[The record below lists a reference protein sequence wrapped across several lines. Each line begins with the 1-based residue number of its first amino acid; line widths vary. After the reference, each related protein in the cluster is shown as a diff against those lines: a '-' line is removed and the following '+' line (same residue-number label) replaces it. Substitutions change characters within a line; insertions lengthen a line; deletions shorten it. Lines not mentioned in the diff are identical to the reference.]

1 MVVFDSW
8 ERVARERRIVSF
20 IAMRDVE
27 LVRFSVGEGK
37 ALAECDLTNCR
48 LAEQPTSARIPGPE
62 SQACH
67 GRYLLNPPCGSLTQ
81 DGSTPSP
88 PGLISCFPCE
98 KSQNIL
104 TRHTRSSGG
113 RGRVSSFSP
122 LSRTTHT
129 RPDATR
135 PARHRYSMHTD
146 PDHECFHAGA
156 LSSVCSW
163 RVWPCCSFFVRF
175 GGDSTAAIL
184 GPRTV
189 ARVY

>member
-1 MVVFDSW
+1 MNVACPFCELGTGQAGDYKNSSRCSRQPTERPPSTRDPEKVMVVFDSW

-67 GRYLLNPPCGSLTQ
+67 GRYLLNPPCGSLTP

-104 TRHTRSSGG
+104 TRHALSSGG

-135 PARHRYSMHTD
+135 PARHR
-146 PDHECFHAGA
+146 
-156 LSSVCSW
+156 
-163 RVWPCCSFFVRF
+163 
-175 GGDSTAAIL
+175 
-184 GPRTV
+184 
-189 ARVY
+189 